1 MFTTENIIGDI
12 VFISFQNKSML
23 NHVGIDLECGHFKV
37 LGYDHLG
44 LWVEHPGLY
53 VVDNEDQ
60 DGKPLPPGKESKE
73 KIDANI
79 FVHWSN
85 IKTLMHYPDRKG
97 FDFPSEFDKDIGFK
111 IKK

>member
-53 VVDNEDQ
+53 IFNGEDQ
-60 DGKPLPPGKESKE
+60 EGKPLPSGKESKE
-73 KIDANI
+73 RVDANI
-79 FVHWSN
+79 FIHWAN
-85 IKTLMHYPDRKG
+85 IQTLMHYPDRKG
-97 FDFPSEFDKDIGFK
+97 YDFPSEFDKDIGFK
-111 IKK
+111 IKE

>member
-53 VVDNEDQ
+53 IFNGEGK
-60 DGKPLPPGKESKE
+60 DGKPLRSGKESKE
-73 KIDANI
+73 HVDANI
-79 FVHWSN
+79 FIHWGN
-85 IKTLMHYPDRKG
+85 IQTLMHYPDRKG

-111 IKK
+111 IKE

>member
-53 VVDNEDQ
+53 IFNEEDKE
-60 DGKPLPPGKESKE
+60 GKPLRPGKESKE
-73 KIDANI
+73 RVDANI
-79 FVHWSN
+79 FIHW
-85 IKTLMHYPDRKG
+85 
-97 FDFPSEFDKDIGFK
+97 
-111 IKK
+111 

>member
-53 VVDNEDQ
+53 IFNGEDKE
-60 DGKPLPPGKESKE
+60 GKPLPSGTESKE
-73 KIDANI
+73 RVDANI
-79 FVHWSN
+79 FIHWAN
-85 IKTLMHYPDRKG
+85 IQTLMHYPDRKG
-97 FDFPSEFDKDIGFK
+97 YDFPSEFDKDIGFK
-111 IKK
+111 IKE

>member
-1 MFTTENIIGDI
+1 MFTVENIIGDI

-53 VVDNEDQ
+53 IFNGESQ
-60 DGKPLPPGKESKE
+60 DGKPLPAGKESKE
-73 KIDANI
+73 RVDANI
-79 FVHWSN
+79 FIHWSN
-85 IKTLMHYPDRKG
+85 IQTLMHYPDRKG

-111 IKK
+111 IKE